1 MIVYRFEINDCL
13 KRNSQKQVF
22 RNLRFNLFN
31 TFKYDKDKDYIHFF
45 RYKSFIQQFF
55 DDDNAESIILSAD
68 IPDELLEKCKGFGFY
83 IIENQ
88 EVPIPEY
95 AIPLEEFNENCIIRV
110 EKGQKANIEY
120 EDLNEYKK
128 YLDTIKTLKLKGID
142 VPSITASLLNNSAS
156 SLIEN
161 VQTENKRK

>member
-1 MIVYRFEINDCL
+1 MIVYRYDFNDCIR
-13 KRNSQKQVF
+13 KNSQKQVF
-22 RNLRFNLFN
+22 RNLQYNLFN
-31 TFKYDKDKDYIHFF
+31 TFNYDRHKEYIHFF

-83 IIENQ
+83 MVENQ

-95 AIPLEEFNENCIIRV
+95 AIPLEEFNESYIIEV
-110 EKGQKANIEY
+110 EKGQEANVDY
-120 EDLNEYKK
+120 EDISEYKK
-128 YLDTIKTLKLKGID
+128 YLETIKTLKSNGMD
-142 VPSITASLLNNSAS
+142 VPSITSSLLNNSAS

>member
-1 MIVYRFEINDCL
+1 MIVYRYDFNDFIR
-13 KRNSQKQVF
+13 KNSQKQVF
-22 RNLRFNLFN
+22 RNLQSNLFN
-31 TFKYDKDKDYIHFF
+31 TFNYDKHKEYIHFF

-68 IPDELLEKCKGFGFY
+68 IPDELLGKCKGFGFY

-95 AIPLEEFNENCIIRV
+95 AIPLEKFNENWIIRV
-110 EKGQKANIEY
+110 EKGQEANIEY
-120 EDLNEYKK
+120 EDLNKYKK